1 MSETVKHLTKGEILN
16 VISKPGAK
24 VYFVGVG
31 GVSMISLF
39 CLSRHFGISVLGS
52 DRKCSPLTAALI
64 DAGADIVI
72 GEREAVDKD
81 TALLVYSHAV
91 PEGQRERRFARE
103 REIPEVTRAEYMG
116 AIMQCYERRIGVS
129 GSHGKSTVTAMISKI
144 FSDAGLR
151 PTTLSGASL
160 FGSELPF
167 SIGSLDYLIYEGCEY
182 KDSFLSFS
190 PTLSVFLNMELDHTD
205 YFPTEEALET
215 SFLSAMRHAEKII
228 VNADDEK
235 LLALA
240 KRSGRQAVTFGKN
253 KNADYRYEIF
263 AEKSRNMQFKVY
275 KNGEELGEI
284 RLSMLGLFNVSN
296 ATAAIAA
303 ALESSIDFSSLSAS
317 LSSFSGI
324 GRRLEKIGDY
334 KGRALYYD
342 YAHHPT
348 EISASVSAVRDAE
361 GDKVTVIF
369 RPHTYSRTKGLWQDF
384 SASLRRAD
392 YAIIL
397 DIDAVRE
404 SEIEGVSAEALAK
417 SFGGIYCP
425 GTDALLEIIDKTEG
439 AVILMGAADVEAVK
453 KCLTMDIA

>member
-1 MSETVKHLTKGEILN
+1 
-16 VISKPGAK
+16 
-24 VYFVGVG
+24 
-31 GVSMISLF
+31 
-39 CLSRHFGISVLGS
+39 
-52 DRKCSPLTAALI
+52 
-64 DAGADIVI
+64 
-72 GEREAVDKD
+72 
-81 TALLVYSHAV
+81 
-91 PEGQRERRFARE
+91 
-103 REIPEVTRAEYMG
+103 MG

-129 GSHGKSTVTAMISKI
+129 GTHGKSTVTAMISKI

-151 PTTLSGASL
+151 PTTLSGAAL

-167 SIGSLDYLIYEGCEY
+167 SVGSLDYLIYEGCEY

-205 YFPTEEALET
+205 YFLTEEALE
-215 SFLSAMRHAEKII
+215 SSYLAAMKCADKII

-235 LLALA
+235 LLNLA
-240 KRSGRQAVTFGKN
+240 RRSGRRLVTFGKN
-253 KNADYRYEIF
+253 EKADYRYAFF
-263 AEKSRNMQFKVY
+263 AEKSRDMQFKVY
-275 KNGEELGEI
+275 KNGRELGEI
-284 RLSMLGLFNVSN
+284 RLPMLGLFNVSN

-303 ALESSIDFSSLSAS
+303 AVESSVDFSSLSAS
-317 LSSFSGI
+317 LSEFSGI

-348 EISASVSAVRDAE
+348 EITASVSAVREAE
-361 GDKVTVIF
+361 NDKVTVIF

-384 SASLRRAD
+384 SSSLLMAD

-404 SEIEGVSAEALAK
+404 SEIDGVSADALAK

-425 GTDALLEIIDKTEG
+425 DTDALLEILDRTEG

-453 KCLTMDIA
+453 KCLTRNFS